1 MKTESSN
8 DNKELFSVDYIFGK
22 QVQLK
27 QMKTGYRFGSDAVL
41 LASYIRADN
50 GDLLDLGA
58 GVGAGGGKVIGAESL
73 DPPPPPPPQAT
84 NNVTDRKII
93 NLS

>member
-8 DNKELFSVDYIFGK
+8 DNKELFAVDYIFGK

-41 LASYIRADN
+41 LASYIRANN

-58 GVGAGGGKVIGAESL
+58 GVGAVSL
-73 DPPPPPPPQAT
+73 GIAWRYPKC
-84 NNVTDRKII
+84 KII
-93 NLS
+93 AVEKRS